1 MIHIETQ
8 KQDLQTAV
16 NRVSGAAT
24 DRSLASIGLRTKNG
38 SLELYANDRS
48 IAIYCTCEAT
58 IHSEGIL
65 FVPAKLFSDIVR
77 ELPQGKTLAKQEGAF
92 LKIESLQDHNFE
104 MKIPLVEGM
113 HWHES
118 PEYGAEDF
126 MALDAT
132 QLAYMIDQVQ
142 FTISTDSPRNY
153 GTVGYLHTPTPGT
166 LRLVGTDGYRLSH
179 CDVQMDSIGSAV
191 EDGICLS
198 KRALQ
203 ELIRMS
209 QEGFDKL
216 ELALDLESGSM
227 LAQLPGYKLF
237 VRLSAVKFPNYQAVL
252 PKSVKNSLSLERQK
266 VQHVAKRVMLAAD
279 KSRAVRLKI
288 EDNQLEL
295 SARTSGSSEGK
306 EILNLEGASIG
317 DPRSVTINGRFLT
330 DVFQATQSQQIEMC
344 FQEKSSD
351 PIVLVPVEEPDRCKS
366 LHVLVPIR
374 DTQPGSS
381 AN

>member
-1 MIHIETQ
+1 MIHIEMQ

-24 DRSLASIGLRTKNG
+24 DRSLASIGLRTKSG
-38 SLELYANDRS
+38 LLELYANDRS
-48 IAIYCTCEAT
+48 IAIYCTCDAA
-58 IHSEGIL
+58 IHSEGL
-65 FVPAKLFSDIVR
+65 AFVPAKLFSDVVR

-92 LKIESLQDHNFE
+92 LKIESLQDHSFE

-118 PEYGAEDF
+118 PEYDVGDF

-153 GTVGYLHTPTPGT
+153 GTVGYLHTPAPGT

-179 CDVQMDSIGSAV
+179 CDVEMESIGSAV
-191 EDGICLS
+191 SDGICLS

-209 QEGFDKL
+209 QEGFEKL

-227 LAQLPGYKLF
+227 LAKLPGYKLF

-252 PKSVKNSLSLERQK
+252 PKAVKKAVPSALKLRIISSSLVLERAALLK
-266 VQHVAKRVMLAAD
+266 VKR
-279 KSRAVRLKI
+279 
-288 EDNQLEL
+288 
-295 SARTSGSSEGK
+295 
-306 EILNLEGASIG
+306 
-317 DPRSVTINGRFLT
+317 F
-330 DVFQATQSQQIEMC
+330 
-344 FQEKSSD
+344 
-351 PIVLVPVEEPDRCKS
+351 
-366 LHVLVPIR
+366 
-374 DTQPGSS
+374 
-381 AN
+381 

>member
-1 MIHIETQ
+1 MLHIEMQ

-24 DRSLASIGLRTKNG
+24 DRSLASIGLRTSNG

-48 IAIYCTCEAT
+48 IAIYCTCETT
-58 IHSEGIL
+58 IHTEGL
-65 FVPAKLFSDIVR
+65 VFVPAKLFSDVVR

-113 HWHES
+113 HWHEA
-118 PEYGAEDF
+118 PEYKAEDF
-126 MALDAT
+126 MSLNAS

-153 GTVGYLHTPTPGT
+153 GTVGYLHTPAPGT

-179 CDVQMDSIGSAV
+179 CDVEMESIGSAV
-191 EDGICLS
+191 RDGICLS

-209 QEGFDKL
+209 QEGFEKL
-216 ELALDLESGSM
+216 DLALDLESGSM
-227 LAQLPGYKLF
+227 LARLPGYKLF

-252 PKSVKNSLSLERQK
+252 PKAVKNSLSLERQK
-266 VQHVAKRVMLAAD
+266 LQHVAKRVMLAAD

-306 EILNLEGASIG
+306 EVLNLEGAALEN
-317 DPRSVTINGRFLT
+317 PRSVTINGRFLT

-351 PIVLVPVEEPDRCKS
+351 PIVLVPVEEPERCKS

-374 DTQPGSS
+374 DTQQ
-381 AN
+381 AVQ